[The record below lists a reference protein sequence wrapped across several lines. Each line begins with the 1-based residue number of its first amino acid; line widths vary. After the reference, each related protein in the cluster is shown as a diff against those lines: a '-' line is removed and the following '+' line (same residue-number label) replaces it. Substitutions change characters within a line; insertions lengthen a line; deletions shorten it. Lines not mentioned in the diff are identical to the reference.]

1 MKMKSLKLW
10 LVALAGGVMA
20 MLTSCPNPNPDSELC
35 DHYER
40 TAESFK
46 NAIEQAQEKGYDYH
60 IIDYRKE
67 SEFAAGHIPGAE
79 WVLEGTTKN
88 MDDGTFAATLKAKY
102 GTKSMMFLYGSKN
115 SVLMMTLTGSVSCA
129 GYGKEKSHGLVGGF
143 EAWQKAGYEVEQ

>member
-1 MKMKSLKLW
+1 MKSFKLW

-46 NAIEQAQEKGYDYH
+46 NAIEEAKEKGIDYH

-67 SEFAAGHIPGAE
+67 SEFNAGHIPGAE
-79 WVLEGTTKN
+79 WIAEGNTTN
-88 MDDGTFAATLKAKY
+88 MNNGSFAAALKAKY
-102 GTKSMMFLYGSKN
+102 GTSSRMFIYGSKN
-115 SVLMMTLTGSVSCA
+115 SVLMMTMAGSVSKA
-129 GYGKEKSHGLVGGF
+129 GFGKENTHTLVGGF
-143 EAWQKAGYEVEQ
+143 DAWKSAGDPVE